1 MVEKIYIVWAKLNKN
16 TAKFDLGIF
25 ATKAA
30 ATQAKTAFD
39 FPKPAIMWVEE
50 YKLFNR
56 SFDNV

>member
-30 ATQAKTAFD
+30 AIQAKD
-39 FPKPAIMWVEE
+39 NLGFPKPATMWIEE
-50 YKLFNR
+50 YKLCTTKKK
-56 SFDNV
+56 